1 MLKKVL
7 FVLLLL
13 AIIAGYFGYDKYRQI
28 FAPNVPPVL
37 ENEYLLIP
45 TGSTFEDLKA
55 LLIKEHFIIDESS
68 FVWVAEQMKYIK
80 PEIRPG
86 RFKIQP
92 NWSNRSLINYLRN
105 GKQAT
110 VKVILNNER
119 LLTEV
124 AGKVSKILEAD
135 SLEIIELLQNKNYLD
150 QFGLIPETTM
160 SVFIPNTYD
169 FFWNTNASAFFEKM
183 LAENEKFWQKENRME
198 KAKKINLKKEEVY
211 TLASIVEKET
221 NQNDEKQRM
230 AGVYI
235 NRLKKGMPLQADPT
249 VVFATGDFA
258 AKRVLNRHTQF
269 DSPYNT
275 YMYKGLPPGPISMA
289 SISSIDGVLNAEDH
303 DYVYFCAKGD
313 GTGYHSFA
321 KTLSGHNANARA
333 YAQNLKKRGL
343 R

>member
-1 MLKKVL
+1 MLKKV
-7 FVLLLL
+7 FIVLLILI
-13 AIIAGYFGYDKYRQI
+13 IIAGYFGYDKYKQI
-28 FAPNVPPVL
+28 FTPNVPAKL

-45 TGSTFEDLKA
+45 TGSTFEELLETLK
-55 LLIKEHFIIDESS
+55 KEQFIIDETS

-80 PEIRPG
+80 PEIRSG
-86 RFKIQP
+86 RYQIQP
-92 NWSNRSLINYLRN
+92 NWSNRSLINHLRN

-119 LLTEV
+119 LLSEV
-124 AGKVSKILEAD
+124 AGKVSKVIEAD
-135 SLEIIELLQNKNYLD
+135 SLEIIELLENKSYLD
-150 QFGLIPETTM
+150 QFGLNPETAM

-169 FFWNTNASAFFEKM
+169 FFWNTNETKFFEKM
-183 LAENEKFWQKENRME
+183 LSENEKFWKKDNRLE
-198 KAKKINLKKEEVY
+198 KAKKLALSKEEVY

-221 NQNDEKQRM
+221 NQKDEKQRM

-235 NRLKKGMPLQADPT
+235 NRLKIGMPLQADPT
-249 VVFATGDFA
+249 VVFATRDFG
-258 AKRVLNRHTQF
+258 AKRVLNRHTEF

-275 YMYKGLPPGPISMA
+275 YMYAGLPPGPISMA

-303 DYVYFCAKGD
+303 KFLYFCAKGD

-321 KTLSGHNANARA
+321 KTLSGHNDNARQ
-333 YAQNLKKRGL
+333 YAKNLKKRGL